1 VLPDSAVVALGAQA
15 IGFPS
20 GASTAAPATGWV
32 SQVTCPSGVEDGL
45 KSSLP
50 AGSTVVSADPNLVSG
65 LATDPQLTSNDVA
78 TCAFKITSNNR
89 TVVELYFFEMDD
101 AAAAVITEQLQ
112 SDGFTAGAPA
122 AIANGTRQIFT
133 MGTGAAVVE
142 KVTIGTLSAV
152 IVAG

>member
-1 VLPDSAVVALGAQA
+1 VA
-15 IGFPS
+15 
-20 GASTAAPATGWV
+20 
-32 SQVTCPSGVEDGL
+32 CPSGVEDGL

-50 AGSTVVSADPNLVSG
+50 AGSTVVSVDPKLVSG

-101 AAAAVITEQLQ
+101 AAAAVITGQLQ
-112 SDGFTAGAPA
+112 SDGFTANPSTVVTG
-122 AIANGTRQIFT
+122 GTRQIFT
-133 MGTGAAVVE
+133 KGANAVVLE

>member
-1 VLPDSAVVALGAQA
+1 M
-15 IGFPS
+15 
-20 GASTAAPATGWV
+20 V
-32 SQVTCPSGVEDGL
+32 SS
-45 KSSLP
+45 
-50 AGSTVVSADPNLVSG
+50 DPKLVSG
-65 LATDPQLTSNDVA
+65 LATDPQLTADDVA

-101 AAAAVITEQLQ
+101 ADAAVITEQLQ
-112 SDGFTAGAPA
+112 SDGFTAGAPT
-122 AIANGTRQIFT
+122 AITSGTRQIFT